1 MTSCRVKCL
10 QTLSVE
16 LLVAAS
22 ADPRMKRRCSYA
34 LGSFV
39 RCPLC
44 SADASLGCFQP
55 LGPST
60 SDTRTEK
67 RIPCNLRYMATAILW
82 KQLCVVATWKS
93 MGGTLAQN
101 CPREEL
107 ELELE
112 PLRSAAAL
120 RAFEG
125 KAFTVVAF
133 DFGFSA
139 FSGRLP
145 LTFSCTIPGIAKFL
159 FCFNSFVAMMG
170 SASST
175 LNAVRRCCL
184 HIAQRPGDSIALAG
198 AARWR

>member
-112 PLRSAAAL
+112 PLRSATAL

-133 DFGFSA
+133 DFTRQNLKSKL
-139 FSGRLP
+139 SPSPR
-145 LTFSCTIPGIAKFL
+145 PGP
-159 FCFNSFVAMMG
+159 G
-170 SASST
+170 SKPSPGSRPQ
-175 LNAVRRCCL
+175 AVRVL
-184 HIAQRPGDSIALAG
+184 N
-198 AARWR
+198 

>member
-1 MTSCRVKCL
+1 
-10 QTLSVE
+10 
-16 LLVAAS
+16 
-22 ADPRMKRRCSYA
+22 
-34 LGSFV
+34 
-39 RCPLC
+39 
-44 SADASLGCFQP
+44 
-55 LGPST
+55 
-60 SDTRTEK
+60 
-67 RIPCNLRYMATAILW
+67 
-82 KQLCVVATWKS
+82 

-133 DFGFSA
+133 DFGFLA
-139 FSGRLP
+139 FSRRLL
-145 LTFSCTIPGIAKFL
+145 LTFSCTIPGIAKSL

-175 LNAVRRCCL
+175 RSVFQRCSLICR
-184 HIAQRPGDSIALAG
+184 QQVDSSSNCAG
-198 AARWR
+198 AKVDSSSNRRRAMAMTRSAKCSMGSETQGSFWSILLLISSSYLSTKRCSRTNEVSIRVLLGGVGVLYLLGWVGPWLAWNVP